1 MASLLLFWDRM
12 INGITTATN
21 VLVITGGLAGII
33 LIVVFSV
40 TKLSKEKKNFA
51 VILST
56 ILSCILMIPVI
67 SSFNYLVKSKI
78 EGAAF
83 EEENSRLALIRAQNR
98 VNLLEKERLENQIAI
113 AKQSIEIEALN
124 DNIKLLQSAQLSM
137 QSFEKILELA
147 LLQTNLKQTQVRKE
161 PINQDE
167 FARRGLGLRADY
179 YYDEIL
185 VVQTHDI
192 NAKFGIDLNRIKIS
206 KLDDNSVSV
215 SGIRPKFIGTD
226 RNITDTILKEIR
238 TNNIKNGIVASVD
251 TKYNAQGISQAN
263 TYADNFAREF
273 QLRLSSGQEL
283 NFIDDAV
290 IQLAQNFIRVMLA
303 PLYSNIKFD
312 DNEGTDA
319 LPIAEHLRTE
329 IRNNND
335 KRSELLDTNESLL
348 MSVLN
353 LEIQAAE
360 IEREH

>member
-1 MASLLLFWDRM
+1 MTSLMLFWDKM

-21 VLVITGGLAGII
+21 VLVITGGLTGII
-33 LIVVFSV
+33 IVILFSV
-40 TKLSKEKKNFA
+40 IKLGKDKKNFA

-56 ILSCILMIPVI
+56 IVSCILMIPVI

-78 EGAAF
+78 EGAAL
-83 EEENSRLALIRAQNR
+83 EEESNRLALIRAQNR
-98 VNLLEKERLENQIAI
+98 VSLLEKERLENQIAI
-113 AKQSIEIEALN
+113 AKQSIEIGALS
-124 DNIKLLQSAQLSM
+124 DNIKLLESAQLSM

-161 PINQDE
+161 PLNQDE

-185 VVQTHDI
+185 VIQTHDI

-206 KLDDNSVSV
+206 KLDEDTVTV
-215 SGIRPKFIGTD
+215 SGIYPKFIGTD
-226 RNITDTILKEIR
+226 RNITDTILQEIR
-238 TNNIKNGIVASVD
+238 TNNYKNGVLSSVD

-263 TYADNFAREF
+263 AYADNFAREF
-273 QLRLSSGQEL
+273 QIRLSSGLEL

-303 PLYSNIKFD
+303 PLYSEIKFD
-312 DNEGTDA
+312 DNERTDA
-319 LPIAEHLRTE
+319 LPIAEHLKTE
-329 IRNNND
+329 IKNNND
-335 KRSELLDTNESLL
+335 KRVELLEANEDLL
-348 MSVLN
+348 MSVVS
-353 LEIQAAE
+353 LEDQVAE